1 MDPRDLSS
9 LSPRPP
15 AAQNELVSFWNW
27 GYVTSGIDS
36 RMRAW
41 FKHMAEIGGSAWR
54 LRPYLRGGR
63 YLILAV
69 VMSSL
74 IAAVLEGVGVS
85 FLVPLLSLLLGGEG
99 ATPMRPI
106 RWVQTALPD
115 HSPAFYVVLFC
126 LFVLGAIVAK
136 NVVLYGSQILA
147 ATLKRRISVNLR
159 DALFRRLHSAELQ
172 LFEQRTAGELANVFS
187 TEIGRTLST
196 IDFLLLLAQRVSIAT
211 FYLVALL
218 VISWQLTLI
227 TMLLA
232 GLIGFLAAFL
242 YRGMGKRG
250 RQITEVNQRL
260 ASCLVE
266 SFAGVRLIRATDSQA
281 RVIGNFN
288 ALSKQEAEL
297 EEKVI
302 RINALAVPITE
313 TVAVAGA
320 MSIVGFAYLFFVRTH
335 LMLSSYLLG
344 FGFILLRLLPLV
356 NQIYQLQS
364 HLVYLAWGVK
374 EVERWLASPQ
384 YPNRP
389 FGALK
394 FDGVRQSIRFE
405 QVSFAYPNGTQAL
418 QDLTFEIP
426 AGKTV
431 ALVGAS
437 GSGKSTVATLLLR
450 LRQPTTGRIS
460 LDGKDYWEFSA
471 DFWHSSVAV
480 VEQEAFLFCDTLAR
494 NIGFGFPEVSDA
506 AIRTAVR
513 QAQLEDVVAGLP
525 EGLETVVGERGMT
538 LSGGQRQR
546 LAIARALVRDPKIL
560 ILDEATSALD
570 PLSERLVQ
578 SALEDATQG
587 RTVLVIAHRLSTIQ
601 HADHIVVLDKG
612 RAVEQGTWRDLHAK
626 GGRFTQL
633 VNSSLI
639 LKETAAQPIT
649 LP

>member
-1 MDPRDLSS
+1 MK
-9 LSPRPP
+9 
-15 AAQNELVSFWNW
+15 
-27 GYVTSGIDS
+27 
-36 RMRAW
+36 AW
-41 FKHMAEIGGSAWR
+41 VKHMVDIGGSAWR
-54 LRPYLRGGR
+54 LRPHLRGGR
-63 YLILAV
+63 YLIVAV
-69 VMSSL
+69 VFTSL
-74 IAAVLEGVGVS
+74 CAAILEGVGVS

-106 RWVQTALPD
+106 RWAQTALPG

-126 LFVLGAIVAK
+126 LMVLGSIVAK
-136 NVVLYGSQILA
+136 NVVLYGSQILSA
-147 ATLKRRISVNLR
+147 KLKRRISVNLR

-172 LFEQRTAGELANVFS
+172 LFEQRSAGELANVFS

-196 IDFLLLLAQRVSIAT
+196 IDYLLLLAQRVSIAA
-211 FYLVALL
+211 FYFVALL

-227 TMLLA
+227 TLLLA
-232 GLIGFLAAFL
+232 AMIGGLSAFL
-242 YRGMGKRG
+242 YQGMGKRG

-281 RVIGNFN
+281 RVIARFN
-288 ALSKQEAEL
+288 ELSEQQAQL
-297 EEKVI
+297 DEKLI
-302 RINALAVPITE
+302 RVNALAMPITE
-313 TVAVAGA
+313 IVAVAGA
-320 MSIVGFAYLFFVRTH
+320 MSIVGFAYLAFVRTH

-374 EVERWLASPQ
+374 EVERWLSSPQ

-389 FGALK
+389 FGSLK
-394 FDGVRQSIRFE
+394 FEGVRQSIRFE
-405 QVSFAYPNGTQAL
+405 QVGFVYPNGTQAL
-418 QDLTFEIP
+418 QDLSFEIP

-460 LDGKDYWEFSA
+460 LDGNDYWDFSA
-471 DFWHSSVAV
+471 DSWHGSVAV

-494 NIGFGFPEVSDA
+494 NIGYGFPDVSA
-506 AIRTAVR
+506 EAIRSAVR
-513 QAQLEDVVAGLP
+513 QAQLEDVVQGLP
-525 EGLETVVGERGMT
+525 DGLDTVVGERGTM

-546 LAIARALVRDPKIL
+546 LAIARALVRNPKIL

-578 SALEDATQG
+578 TALEDATLG

-601 HADHIVVLDKG
+601 HADHILVLDKG
-612 RAVEQGTWRDLHAK
+612 RAVEQGTWRELHAQ
-626 GGRFTQL
+626 GGIFTKL
-633 VNSSLI
+633 VNSSAI
-639 LKETAAQPIT
+639 IKEPAGEAPS

>member
-1 MDPRDLSS
+1 MK
-9 LSPRPP
+9 
-15 AAQNELVSFWNW
+15 
-27 GYVTSGIDS
+27 
-36 RMRAW
+36 AW
-41 FKHMAEIGGSAWR
+41 VKHMMDIGGSAWR
-54 LRPYLRGGR
+54 LRPHLRGGR
-63 YLILAV
+63 YLIVAV
-69 VMSSL
+69 VITSL
-74 IAAVLEGVGVS
+74 CAAILEGVGVS

-106 RWVQTALPD
+106 RWVHTWLPG

-126 LFVLGAIVAK
+126 LMVLGSIVAK
-136 NVVLYGSQILA
+136 NVVLYGSQILSA
-147 ATLKRRISVNLR
+147 KLKRRISVNLR

-196 IDFLLLLAQRVSIAT
+196 IDYLLLLAQRVSIAA
-211 FYLVALL
+211 FYFVALL

-227 TMLLA
+227 TLLLA
-232 GLIGFLAAFL
+232 ALIGGLSAYL

-281 RVIGNFN
+281 RVIANFN
-288 ALSKQEAEL
+288 ELSEQQAQL
-297 EEKVI
+297 DEKVV
-302 RINALAVPITE
+302 RVNAVAMPITE
-313 TVAVAGA
+313 IVAVAGA
-320 MSIVGFAYLFFVRTH
+320 MSIVGFAYLAFVRTH

-374 EVERWLASPQ
+374 EVERWLLSPQ

-389 FGALK
+389 FGSVK
-394 FDGVRQSIRFE
+394 FESVRQSIRFE
-405 QVSFAYPNGTQAL
+405 QVGFVYPNGTQAL
-418 QDLTFEIP
+418 HDLSFEIP
-426 AGKTV
+426 AGKTI

-460 LDGKDYWEFSA
+460 LDGNDYWDFSA
-471 DFWHSSVAV
+471 DSWSGSVAV

-494 NIGFGFPEVSDA
+494 NIGYGFPNVTAE

-513 QAQLEDVVAGLP
+513 QAQLEDVVQGLP
-525 EGLETVVGERGMT
+525 DGLDTVVGERGTM

-546 LAIARALVRDPKIL
+546 LAIARALVRNPKIL

-578 SALEDATQG
+578 TALEDATLG

-612 RAVEQGTWRDLHAK
+612 RAVEQGTWRELHSQ
-626 GGRFTQL
+626 GGIFTNL
-633 VNSSLI
+633 VNSSAI
-639 LKETAAQPIT
+639 IKEPAGEAPS

>member
-1 MDPRDLSS
+1 M
-9 LSPRPP
+9 
-15 AAQNELVSFWNW
+15 
-27 GYVTSGIDS
+27 
-36 RMRAW
+36 
-41 FKHMAEIGGSAWR
+41 
-54 LRPYLRGGR
+54 
-63 YLILAV
+63 
-69 VMSSL
+69 
-74 IAAVLEGVGVS
+74 
-85 FLVPLLSLLLGGEG
+85 
-99 ATPMRPI
+99 
-106 RWVQTALPD
+106 
-115 HSPAFYVVLFC
+115 
-126 LFVLGAIVAK
+126 
-136 NVVLYGSQILA
+136 
-147 ATLKRRISVNLR
+147 
-159 DALFRRLHSAELQ
+159 FRRLHSADLQ

-196 IDFLLLLAQRVSIAT
+196 IDYLLLLAQRASIAA
-211 FYLVALL
+211 FYLAALL
-218 VISWQLTLI
+218 VISWQMTLI

-232 GLIGFLAAFL
+232 FLIGVLAAFL
-242 YRGMGKRG
+242 YRGIGKRG
-250 RQITEVNQRL
+250 RQITEVNQHL
-260 ASCLVE
+260 ASSLVE
-266 SFAGVRLIRATDSQA
+266 SFAGVRLIRATDSQD
-281 RVIGNFN
+281 RVI
-288 ALSKQEAEL
+288 ARCSELSQQQASL

-320 MSIVGFAYLFFVRTH
+320 MTIVGLAYLVFVRTH
-335 LMLSSYLLG
+335 VMLSSHLLG

-405 QVSFAYPNGTQAL
+405 QAGFVYPNGTQAL
-418 QDLTFEIP
+418 TSVSVEIP

-450 LRQPTTGRIS
+450 LRQPNAGRIVV
-460 LDGKDYWEFSA
+460 DGNDYWEFSA
-471 DFWHSSVAV
+471 DSWHGSVAV

-494 NIGFGFPEVSDA
+494 NIAFGFPEVSA
-506 AIRTAVR
+506 EAIRTAVR
-513 QAQLEDVVAGLP
+513 QAQLEDLVKGLP

-612 RAVEQGTWRDLHAK
+612 RAVEQGTWRELQAK
-626 GGRFTQL
+626 GGLFTKL
-633 VNSSLI
+633 VNSSMI
-639 LKETAAQPIT
+639 LQESVGEMPS
-649 LP
+649 LL

>member
-1 MDPRDLSS
+1 
-9 LSPRPP
+9 
-15 AAQNELVSFWNW
+15 
-27 GYVTSGIDS
+27 
-36 RMRAW
+36 MRAW
-41 FKHMAEIGGSAWR
+41 FKHMVDIGGSAWR

-69 VMSSL
+69 VISSL
-74 IAAVLEGVGVS
+74 CAAVLEGVGVS

-106 RWVQTALPD
+106 RWVQTWLPD
-115 HSPAFYVVLFC
+115 HSPAYYVVLFC
-126 LFVLGAIVAK
+126 GLVLGSIVAK
-136 NVVLYGSQILA
+136 NVVMYGSQILA

-159 DALFRRLHSAELQ
+159 DALFRRLHSADLQ

-196 IDFLLLLAQRVSIAT
+196 IDYLLLLAQRASIAA
-211 FYLVALL
+211 FYLAALL
-218 VISWQLTLI
+218 VISWQMTLI

-232 GLIGFLAAFL
+232 FLIGVLAAFL
-242 YRGMGKRG
+242 YRGIGKRG

-260 ASCLVE
+260 ASSLVE
-266 SFAGVRLIRATDSQA
+266 SFAGVRLIRATDSQD
-281 RVIGNFN
+281 RVIARFSE
-288 ALSKQEAEL
+288 LSQQQASL

-320 MSIVGFAYLFFVRTH
+320 MTIVGLAYLVFVRTH
-335 LMLSSYLLG
+335 VMLSSHLLG

-405 QVSFAYPNGTQAL
+405 QAGFVYPNGTQAL
-418 QDLTFEIP
+418 TSVSFEIP

-450 LRQPTTGRIS
+450 LRQPNAGRIVV
-460 LDGKDYWEFSA
+460 DGNDYWEFSA
-471 DFWHSSVAV
+471 DSWHGSVAV

-494 NIGFGFPEVSDA
+494 NIAFGFPEVSA
-506 AIRTAVR
+506 EAIRTAVR
-513 QAQLEDVVAGLP
+513 QAQLEDLVKGLP

-612 RAVEQGTWRDLHAK
+612 RAVEQGTWRELQAK
-626 GGRFTQL
+626 GGLFTKL
-633 VNSSLI
+633 VNSSMI
-639 LKETAAQPIT
+639 LQESVGEMPS
-649 LP
+649 LL